1 MFLSS
6 TARQLVGVVVGNT
19 QASSVMP
26 VVSRREVEFG
36 IVTCAPVPLNTS
48 ALPNLP
54 AVVQLAPPIVPVLP
68 LPERSV
74 TAVPAPS
81 LKAYA
86 ATRPACAHD
95 WPGRNRKVTQRN
107 IAATM
112 DQLLL
117 VARSLVNFSVEVT
130 FLSDNVFI
138 GSSASRIDRFNVRD
152 KFQMMPAPIS
162 IGPRNAEGWIRRE
175 KAAET

>member
-81 LKAYA
+81 LKPYA
-86 ATRPACAHD
+86 ATRPLACVLAT
-95 WPGRNRKVTQRN
+95 VTV
-107 IAATM
+107 T
-112 DQLLL
+112 L
-117 VARSLVNFSVEVT
+117 VAVVAFPP
-130 FLSDNVFI
+130 
-138 GSSASRIDRFNVRD
+138 ASRARAESVCDPLPAEAV
-152 KFQMMPAPIS
+152 FQASEYGPVCSAPS
-162 IGPRNAEGWIRRE
+162 DTPSSRN
-175 KAAET
+175 